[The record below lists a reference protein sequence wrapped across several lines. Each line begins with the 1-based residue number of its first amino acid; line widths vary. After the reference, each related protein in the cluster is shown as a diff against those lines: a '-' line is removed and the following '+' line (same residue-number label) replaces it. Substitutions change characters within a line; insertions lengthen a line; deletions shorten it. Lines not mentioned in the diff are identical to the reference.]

1 MGSGHRG
8 VHADLPGDQ
17 PFGVGSGRQG
27 GEDLAPGA
35 VALPAAKQ
43 PVHRLPRPVAG
54 RHIPPRRPGPG
65 PPADP
70 IDQLPLAPGGW
81 PAGLLAGGQQRL
93 QPGPLFVGEVASSP
107 ARSIS
112 RGISTF
118 ETGPRRSPKS
128 RISCGEWSRR
138 ASASR
143 STCRAQSH
151 LPADPASSI
160 SDQNRLWSMD
170 VAFTVSLDDPATG
183 RAGQPTVNARQKS
196 RDSPREVGVDNIR
209 VCPRAGVWARGRA
222 HGGAMLSPLTATTEP

>member
-118 ETGPRRSPKS
+118 ETGPS
-128 RISCGEWSRR
+128 
-138 ASASR
+138 
-143 STCRAQSH
+143 
-151 LPADPASSI
+151 
-160 SDQNRLWSMD
+160 
-170 VAFTVSLDDPATG
+170 V
-183 RAGQPTVNARQKS
+183 PTS
-196 RDSPREVGVDNIR
+196 VGVDGLGHG
-209 VCPRAGVWARGRA
+209 ASWARPAGLRSLPAKQHAPKARPLPATDCGRCPA
-222 HGGAMLSPLTATTEP
+222 AGSRSAPSRLEVGPASAAA